1 MQLAFYQ
8 GRKRLT
14 NRLIADLT
22 GGPFSHVELILQ
34 HYPNGWA
41 LCVSASMMDGGVRVK
56 LIKIGTP
63 DWVVMTLNIDVS
75 LEDAWAWFYQHSGAK
90 YDYAGALR
98 YRLPFL
104 KQNPKKKYCSE
115 AIAEILRLP
124 KSNHPNGLY
133 KDLQKNVTGYA
144 A

>member
-1 MQLAFYQ
+1 MEMAFYQ

-22 GGPFSHVELILQ
+22 GGPFSHVEMILERYQ
-34 HYPNGWA
+34 KGWA

-56 LIKIGTP
+56 LINIGTP
-63 DWVVMTLNIDVS
+63 DWVVVSVNVEVS
-75 LEDAWAWFYQHSGAK
+75 LDDAWSWFWLHSGEQ
-90 YDYAGALR
+90 YDYTGALR

-115 AIAEILRLP
+115 AVSEILRLP

-133 KDLQKNVTGYA
+133 KELLRYA